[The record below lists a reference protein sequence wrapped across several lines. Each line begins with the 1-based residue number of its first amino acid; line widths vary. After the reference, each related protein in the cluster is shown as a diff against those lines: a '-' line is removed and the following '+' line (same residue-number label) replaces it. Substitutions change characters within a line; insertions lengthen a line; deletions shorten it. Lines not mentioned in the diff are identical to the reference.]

1 MEATFICLNYRSPI
15 GSLGGVLSS
24 FDPVFLS
31 SMLLENFS
39 KIDEIFDK
47 EDVDHY
53 ILGNAIDSN
62 FGPNLINRIVKK
74 SVLPKGIKRT
84 QISQGSI
91 TGLKLLDTAIQALH
105 GEAHVVLCQSVEN
118 MSSIPDYIPNRRL
131 RNGQALKDSIVISGI
146 LRDAY
151 YLEDHKKIAS
161 GISEQIALKYSIDR
175 KEMDQWAI
183 RSNEKYDQALTE
195 GYYKGE
201 ISPIGFPGNE
211 GQVRVLREDQEHR
224 KRLSPSDILNLNT
237 TFEKEGKLTDATIA
251 GSGDGSAIMIIADEK
266 GMRKTGLIPVARIMS
281 YNENFYSEDYIE
293 CGKQSIEKALAK
305 ANLSLEDIDL
315 FEIHEDTAIT
325 PIGIKK
331 ALQIDEAKINR
342 KGGSLAI
349 ANPISVTGVRLLTTI
364 CNQFRNNY
372 KLRYGLVHISDP
384 SGMSCTVVLEN
395 A

>member
-31 SMLLENFS
+31 SMLLKNFS
-39 KIDEIFDK
+39 KIDEIFDM

-131 RNGQALKDSIVISGI
+131 RNGQELKDSIVISGI

-161 GISEQIALKYSIDR
+161 GISEQIALKYGIDR

-224 KRLSPSDILNLNT
+224 KRLSPTDILNLST

-325 PIGIKK
+325 PIGIQK
-331 ALQIDEAKINR
+331 ALQIDEAKINQ

>member
-15 GSLGGVLSS
+15 GSLGGALSS

-39 KIDEIFDK
+39 KIDEIFDM

-74 SVLPKGIKRT
+74 SVLPKGIRRT

-105 GEAHVVLCQSVEN
+105 NDAHVVLCQSVEN

-131 RNGQALKDSIVISGI
+131 RNGKELKDSVVVSGI

-151 YLEDHKKIAS
+151 YIEDHKKIAS
-161 GISEQIALKYSIDR
+161 SISEQVAEKYSIDR
-175 KEMDQWAI
+175 KAMDQWAI
-183 RSNEKYDQALTE
+183 RSNQKYDTALAE

-224 KRLSPSDILNLNT
+224 KRLSEEDILSLTN
-237 TFEKEGKLTDATIA
+237 TFEKGGNLTDATIA

-266 GMRKTGLIPVARIMS
+266 GMRKTGLIPVARILS
-281 YNENFYSEDYIE
+281 YNENFYSDDYIE

-305 ANLSLEDIDL
+305 ANLNLEDIDL

-325 PIGIKK
+325 PIGIQK
-331 ALQIDEAKINR
+331 ALNIESQKINQ

-349 ANPISVTGVRLLTTI
+349 ANPISVTGIRLLTTI
-364 CNQFRNNY
+364 CNQFRNNH
-372 KLRYGLVHISDP
+372 KLKYGLVHISDP

>member
-39 KIDEIFDK
+39 KIDEIFDM

-251 GSGDGSAIMIIADEK
+251 GSGDDSAIMIIADEK

>member
-39 KIDEIFDK
+39 KIDEIFDM